1 VRSRPLATP
10 SWRLYAE
17 AVKTRPGICQR
28 KRRYATREAAEAVAL
43 RANVTLR
50 AYKCA
55 LCRTF
60 HLTSRTK
67 GLRVP
72 RTVDCD
78 AASRKD

>member
-1 VRSRPLATP
+1 M
-10 SWRLYAE
+10 
-17 AVKTRPGICQR
+17 KTRPGICQR

-43 RANVTLR
+43 QADITLR

-55 LCRTF
+55 LCGAF

-72 RTVDCD
+72 RVSDQSTPSPR
-78 AASRKD
+78 A